1 MEDRMDQWTVNVDW
15 ELAEQTS
22 PKFVSGEKSSLSLV
36 TSDTSPPVDLEPMLV
51 NIFISDLDDRTL
63 SVFADDTK
71 LGEEAGTAECCAS
84 I

>member
-1 MEDRMDQWTVNVDW
+1 MLV
-15 ELAEQTS
+15 A
-22 PKFVSGEKSSLSLV
+22 KKSSLSLV

-51 NIFISDLDDRTL
+51 NIFIHDLDDRTL

-71 LGEEAGTAECCAS
+71 VGEEAGTAEGCAS